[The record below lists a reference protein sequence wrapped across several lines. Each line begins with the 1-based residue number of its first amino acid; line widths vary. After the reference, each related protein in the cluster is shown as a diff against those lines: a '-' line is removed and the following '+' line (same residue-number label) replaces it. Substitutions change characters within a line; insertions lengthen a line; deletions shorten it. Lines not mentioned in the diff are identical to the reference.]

1 MGNGERGMGNG
12 EWGMGNGEW
21 GTGNGEWVMLNAGNA
36 GIGQSRFNK
45 VGLS

>member
-1 MGNGERGMGNG
+1 MMVHLLFDDSAPFNWLSLKQGT
-12 EWGMGNGEW
+12 GNGEW
-21 GTGNGEWVMLNAGNA
+21 GTGNV